1 MEKMISSKTKPII
14 IVFAL
19 LLITGLATVGC
30 GQKAKDPWVNTNS
43 MPGNTFVQHN
53 YANKP
58 ASTVVY
64 LGSKKS
70 SSNANFGPSD
80 VSFDIHSLR

>member
-1 MEKMISSKTKPII
+1 MISSKTKPII

-43 MPGNTFVQHN
+43 MPGNTFINHRTKSDAKRSN
-53 YANKP
+53 N
-58 ASTVVY
+58 TTIVY
-64 LGSKKS
+64 LGSKDDS
-70 SSNANFGPSD
+70 SGAQFGPKD
-80 VSFDIHSLR
+80 VDFGY